1 MGRGSE
7 QTLWEEIDRLDAPNS
22 VAGRTVPWLGGTAS
36 WNGTL
41 SARIHFSVR
50 WLPAFPLRTGHRV
63 RRRARRLSGRFVY
76 CVAARNVD
84 VLVSLPSSGPR
95 SPTAPPSAPRSV
107 ARSGAGG
114 DRNARVGALVQPQ
127 TDPRANREPASGRGR
142 SGVLSPKRAHSA
154 GRVTQ
159 EKQSPEFPAR
169 IRNQRW
175 PQAGHAP
182 ARATAGRAV
191 SPPSPSTL
199 RYTAPRRRASAPRTS
214 QTLSLRAA
222 HTLRR
227 VLPPPRQRT
236 GSPAARSSPPGVAQY
251 PSAGRKNTLLT
262 LPA

>member
-1 MGRGSE
+1 MSEMGRASE

-50 WLPAFPLRTGHRV
+50 WLPASPLRTGHRV
-63 RRRARRLSGRFVY
+63 RHRARRLSGRFVY

-114 DRNARVGALVQPQ
+114 DRNARAGALVQPQ

-154 GRVTQ
+154 GRVTE
-159 EKQSPEFPAR
+159 EKQSPENSGRFTPR
-169 IRNQRW
+169 P
-175 PQAGHAP
+175 PQ
-182 ARATAGRAV
+182 
-191 SPPSPSTL
+191 
-199 RYTAPRRRASAPRTS
+199 RRRARPAQSA
-214 QTLSLRAA
+214 
-222 HTLRR
+222 
-227 VLPPPRQRT
+227 LPLL
-236 GSPAARSSPPGVAQY
+236 VDK
-251 PSAGRKNTLLT
+251 AG
-262 LPA
+262 AM